1 MNNWLVFLI
10 VFLVS
15 AVTYNQSFK
24 LGLNKSNN
32 NGAYIALVSLL
43 TSLFSLL
50 FIPFF
55 KLKFDL
61 NIYKILMLIITCI
74 LYSIVDRINVYVRK
88 KIDVSLFS
96 LLRQFSYAFMIFI
109 GFIFFKE
116 KFVLI
121 KFIGAILI
129 LLSNMIVLY
138 DGRKYNRIDKKI
150 LLLSL
155 LSSLLFSI
163 TLFLNVN
170 LSRCF
175 NIPIYVFII
184 LFIPFVCISI
194 FDKINIS
201 KLKNEYI
208 KGDRKQILLTSLAS
222 SIMLISQLR
231 AYELGSVVIV
241 SSLCS
246 LTIIL
251 NIFFSYF
258 ILKEKNNFIK
268 KLIAAIIII
277 LSIVLIKI

>member
-1 MNNWLVFLI
+1 MNNWIIFLI

-55 KLKFDL
+55 KLEFDI
-61 NIYKILMLIITCI
+61 NIYRIFMLIITCI
-74 LYSIVDRINVYVRK
+74 LYAIVDRINVYVRK
-88 KIDVSLFS
+88 KMDVSLFS
-96 LLRQFSYAFMIFI
+96 LLRQFTYAFMILI

-116 KFVLI
+116 KIILV
-121 KFIGAILI
+121 KVIGALLI
-129 LLSNMIVLY
+129 LLSNIMVLY
-138 DGRKYNRIDKKI
+138 DRRKCNVLDKKI

-184 LFIPFVCISI
+184 LFVPFICISI
-194 FDKINIS
+194 FDKITLS

-251 NIFFSYF
+251 NIIFSYF
-258 ILKEKNNFIK
+258 ILKEKSYFIK